1 LSKGKLKPGHE
12 EDNILLKADFHI
24 HSEYSFDSTNKLEA
38 IIERCVKTGINC
50 VAIADHGTAEGGLK
64 LQRIAPFKV
73 IAAEEVLTP
82 AGEIMGM
89 FLTETIPTRIPV
101 DEAIKRIHDQGG
113 LVCIPHPFDVIV
125 RTGLGGKVM
134 ESVIDD
140 IDIIEVFNARTPLPC
155 LSTRAMAFARKYDKV
170 RSAGSD
176 SHTIDEIGRTY
187 IELPEFNGA
196 DDFLAVLRQ
205 GNIHR
210 KMASPFVHFSSTKAK
225 KNKRSTL

>member
-1 LSKGKLKPGHE
+1 M
-12 EDNILLKADFHI
+12 LKADFHI

-64 LQRIAPFKV
+64 LQKIAPFRV

-89 FLTETIPTRIPV
+89 FLKETVPTRIPV

-187 IELPEFNGA
+187 IEFPEFNGA
-196 DDFLAVLRQ
+196 DDFLAALRQ

-210 KMASPFVHFSSTKAK
+210 KMASPFVHFASTKAK
-225 KNKRSTL
+225 KNKQSTL

>member
-1 LSKGKLKPGHE
+1 M
-12 EDNILLKADFHI
+12 LKADFHI